1 MKNIL
6 AKRNFT
12 RITALLLVVAVIFG
26 TMFSLPVSAASGDKV
41 TITFDYC
48 YDSTG
53 NTIKFQQTTV
63 SDGYTVGTPG
73 EELCKIFADGK
84 EAYCIEPG
92 HTLYSGNTLTE
103 DGSTV
108 WKNLG
113 SAKQKAINLALLYG
127 KPGSGKSLSGTED
140 QKWVATQLIVWEFV
154 SGCRNTA
161 DGYKCTNTKFIDG
174 ICAGG
179 ANPGVK
185 SVYNAISKSLANYST
200 VPSFASAIASKA
212 ETYEMKYSDGKYTL
226 TLTDSNSI
234 LSDFSFKTTS
244 GISVLKS
251 GNKLT
256 LTSTSPVNDAVTF
269 NSAKSMPSVGNT
281 TLVPYGDASLQDV
294 ITGVENDAD
303 PIRAYFKVKTSS
315 GNLKLVKTSED
326 GNVANIE
333 FTVNGDGYSKTAK
346 TNSKGEFE
354 LADLVPGNY
363 IVTEVTDSK
372 YETQKSQTVKV
383 ESGKTATV
391 TFENVLKKG
400 SLEVVKTSED
410 NFNECV
416 KFHLYGTSLSGANVD
431 LYATTNAD
439 GVATFTNV
447 LVSGDKLYTLE
458 EVDTADRYVV
468 PKKQTAPIE
477 WNKVTQRSFENVL
490 KKWNLTV
497 TKVNSE
503 TKTAQGDASLA
514 GAIYGIYDNGE
525 VVDKYTTDKNGSF
538 TTSYYVCGD
547 NWTLK
552 EIKPSK
558 GYLLDE
564 TEYHIGAEAKKYTIE
579 NNSISM
585 GVTEDILKGKIAI
598 IKHTDDGS
606 TKIETPEKGAEFQV
620 YLKSSGSYAKATES
634 ERDTLVCDEYGFAE
648 TKDLPYGTYTVHQTK
663 GWNGTEFISDFDVFI
678 SENNKTY
685 KYLINNASLESYVK
699 IVKVDSE
706 TGKQIPY
713 AGAGFQIYDPDGNK
727 VTMKYTYPTVTEIE
741 TFYTNSEG
749 YLITPETLPYGK
761 GYSVVEVQAPYGY
774 ILDSTPVY
782 FDITAE
788 NTSEEN
794 GVTIVKAEKKNTPQ
808 KGTITVEKTG
818 EIFSNVTAVG
828 GGYTDENGNDVALPT
843 IYQPEYSVSG
853 LSGAVFEIYA
863 DENITTPDG
872 TVRYTKDTLVDA
884 ITTGEKG
891 TATSKQ
897 IYLGKY
903 RVVEKTAP
911 NGFVLN
917 RTVNHIALTYAGQN
931 EKVTNT
937 STSFTNDR
945 QKVEINLTKVFE
957 QNEKFNIGSNDEI
970 LNVSFGLYAD
980 EDLKAANGS
989 VIPKDGLLEIITCDE
1004 KGKATFTTDLPI
1016 GSYYVKEISTDNH
1029 YILSEKKYPV
1039 VFEYA
1044 GQDTATVHISVN
1056 DGEPIENE
1064 IIYGTIKG
1072 LKIDRETGENIAGA
1086 LFGMFKAEE
1095 KELSEKTAI
1104 LTAESNEEGIFTFE
1118 NVPYGE
1124 YIVCELKPAEGYLP
1138 NEENYTVT
1146 ISENKEI
1153 IEITVENDKI
1163 PELGTTATID
1173 GKKEFTVNG
1182 DITIDDVVSYKH
1194 LIPGKKYIIKGI
1206 LMDKRTGKAFLVDG
1220 KEVCSEI
1227 TFTPETA
1234 DGEVTISFT
1243 FDGSVI
1249 TKDTEIVAFET
1260 LYRDG
1265 KEIAVHDDIDD
1276 KDQTVTIH
1284 PQSEPEKPQTGDNSN
1299 LGFYIG
1305 LASVAVG
1312 GLIAF
1317 LIIKFKKKDEDDE

>member
-12 RITALLLVVAVIFG
+12 RITALLLAVSVIFG
-26 TMFSLPVSAASGDKV
+26 TMFALPVSAASGDKV

-53 NTIKFQQTTV
+53 NIIKFQQTTV

-103 DGSTV
+103 CASTV

-127 KPGSGKSLSGTED
+127 KPGSGKCLSGTED

-154 SGCRNTA
+154 SGCRSTN

-212 ETYEMKYSDGKYTL
+212 ETYEMKYTDGKYTL
-226 TLTDSNSI
+226 KLTDSNSI
-234 LSDFSFKTTS
+234 LSDFSFKTTGGVS
-244 GISVLKS
+244 ATVS

-256 LTSTSPVNDAVTF
+256 LTSSFPVNDAVTF

-281 TLVPYGDASLQDV
+281 TLIPYGDATLQDV

-315 GNLKLVKTSED
+315 GNLKLVKTSEN

-333 FTVNGDGYSKTAK
+333 FTIKGDGYSKTVK

-354 LADLVPGNY
+354 LTDLVPGKY
-363 IVTEVTDSK
+363 TVTEHTPTE
-372 YETQKSQTVKV
+372 YAEQKSKTVNV

-391 TFENVLKKG
+391 
-400 SLEVVKTSED
+400 
-410 NFNECV
+410 
-416 KFHLYGTSLSGANVD
+416 
-431 LYATTNAD
+431 
-439 GVATFTNV
+439 
-447 LVSGDKLYTLE
+447 
-458 EVDTADRYVV
+458 
-468 PKKQTAPIE
+468 
-477 WNKVTQRSFENVL
+477 SFSNVL

-497 TKVNSE
+497 KKTDAE
-503 TKTAQGDASLA
+503 TKSAQGDATLA
-514 GAIYGIYDNGE
+514 GAVYGIYNNGKL
-525 VVDKYTTDKNGSF
+525 VDKYTTDKNGGF

-552 EIKPSK
+552 EIEPSE

-585 GVTEDILKGKIAI
+585 SVTEDILKGKIAI

-620 YLKSSGSYAKATES
+620 YLKSSGNYAKAKEF
-634 ERDTLVCDEYGFAE
+634 ERDTLICDEYGFAE
-648 TKDLPYGTYTVHQTK
+648 TKELPYGTYTVHQTK
-663 GWNGTEFISDFDVFI
+663 GWNGTEFIADFDVFI

-713 AGAGFQIYDPDGNK
+713 AGAGFQIYNSDGK
-727 VTMKYTYPTVTEIE
+727 LVTMTYTYPEVTTID

-749 YLITPETLPYGK
+749 YLITPESLPYSK

-774 ILDSTPVY
+774 VLDSTPIY

-788 NTSEEN
+788 NTTEEN
-794 GVTIVKAEKKNTPQ
+794 GVTIVKTEKKNTPQ

-818 EIFSNVTAVG
+818 EIFASVTSSGEKVI
-828 GGYTDENGNDVALPT
+828 
-843 IYQPEYSVSG
+843 IYQPEYSVRG

-863 DENITTPDG
+863 DEDITTPDG
-872 TVRYTKDTLVDA
+872 TVRVKKDTLVDTV
-884 ITTGEKG
+884 ITG
-891 TATSKQ
+891 TNGKATSNEF
-897 IYLGKY
+897 YLGKY
-903 RVVEKTAP
+903 RVVEKTALY
-911 NGFVLN
+911 GFVLN
-917 RTVNHIALTYAGQN
+917 RTINHIELTYSGQN

-945 QKVEINLTKVFE
+945 QKVVIDLTKIFE
-957 QNEKFNIGSNDEI
+957 QDEKFNIGNNNEI
-970 LNVSFGLYAD
+970 FNVSFGLYAD
-980 EDLKAANGS
+980 EDLKASNGT
-989 VIPKDGLLEIITCDE
+989 VIPKDGLIEIITCDE

-1016 GSYYVKEISTDNH
+1016 GSYYVKEISTDSH
-1029 YILSEKKYPV
+1029 YILSEKKYPI

-1056 DGEPIENE
+1056 DGEPIINS

-1086 LFGMFKAEE
+1086 LFGLFNAEE
-1095 KELSEKTAI
+1095 KEFTEKTAI
-1104 LTAESNEEGIFTFE
+1104 LTSESNEDGIFTFD

-1124 YIVCELKPAEGYLP
+1124 YIVRELKPAEGYLP

-1153 IEITVENDKI
+1153 IEITIENDKT

-1173 GKKEFTVNG
+1173 GKKEFTANG
-1182 DITIDDVVSYKH
+1182 DVTIDDVVSYKH
-1194 LIPGKKYIIKGI
+1194 LVPGKEYTVKGI
-1206 LMDKRTGKAFLVDG
+1206 LMDKATGKQFLVDG
-1220 KEVCSEI
+1220 KEITSEV
-1227 TFTPETA
+1227 TFTAEKA
-1234 DGEVTISFT
+1234 NSEVTVSFT
-1243 FDGSVI
+1243 FDSSAI
-1249 TKDTEIVAFET
+1249 TKETEIVAFET
-1260 LYRDG
+1260 LYREG
-1265 KEIAVHDDIDD
+1265 TEIAVHADIDD

-1284 PQSEPEKPQTGDNSN
+1284 PQPEPEKPQTGDNSN
-1299 LGFYIG
+1299 LGFWIG
-1305 LASVAVG
+1305 LGSVAFG

-1317 LIIKFKKKDEDDE
+1317 LIIKFKKKDEDEE